1 MGDLSMAVSK
11 CSCGNTKFERVTQTV
26 ENCNIHI
33 DFIQCSK
40 CNTVVGV
47 LESLNNEVQLQK
59 IEARLQKIESKIKK

>member
-1 MGDLSMAVSK
+1 MTISK
-11 CSCGNTKFERVTQTV
+11 CSCGNTKFKRVTQTV

-47 LESLNNEVQLQK
+47 LESLDNEAQLQK
-59 IEARLQKIESKIKK
+59 IETRLQSIERKLKN